1 MASFCRKTAKM
12 AGFGAKNGG
21 LLGFVFTD
29 KYTWMIDENVYYLSL
44 AWMYRSQESGFEG
57 GGVVSPLFFFPF

>member
-1 MASFCRKTAKM
+1 M